1 MQNTE
6 CAHRAYIRS
15 HSTLITAP
23 GHGDRSSVILVA
35 DILVIDVIWAK
46 RRVSQSPC
54 PERRAAPCPLPGH
67 VPRAYVGELPLP
79 LLGPRASVF
88 EQGCSDSNFKGKQDP
103 ADPGREERGIYH
115 FYVAFQSRR
124 LLGDGDTK
132 AGVG

>member
-15 HSTLITAP
+15 LSTLITAP

-67 VPRAYVGELPLP
+67 VPRAYVGEPPLP

-88 EQGCSDSNFKGKQDP
+88 EQGAPRVPTQTLKGNRTQP
-103 ADPGREERGIYH
+103 IPGGRKGASIIFMWH
-115 FYVAFQSRR
+115 F
-124 LLGDGDTK
+124 K
-132 AGVG
+132 AGGS